1 MTQIFSYWDWE
12 VYDKKI
18 INFFG
23 PFTLKVSKKAAEAD
37 YTFLD
42 QFIIDGF
49 AKIIDFTG
57 KKLKKIQSGVIQN
70 YLLAAI
76 IAIIALII
84 IIQQV

>member
-12 VYDKKI
+12 IYDKKF

-23 PFTLKVSKKAAEAD
+23 SFTLKASKKVAEAD
-37 YTFLD
+37 YTLLD

-49 AKIIDFTG
+49 ARIIDFTG

-76 IAIIALII
+76 IAIIALIM